1 MTARQKVKTWDFVIS
16 ARLPARA
23 SLSAYL
29 TSRARDEILLAFA
42 CRFLHSCVRGF
53 KISLLPPKKIW
64 SGAKLPNLSSILLLT
79 RRRKSFFCS
88 SVLRAN
94 LFWLLPPFLCFLCI
108 CPVPVL
114 DATRLPASNTPRA
127 YQPQVTRTTAM
138 TFLRSKTSRSIE
150 ASSLSGE
157 TLFSAMGNGGRTDRK
172 STRL

>member
-29 TSRARDEILLAFA
+29 TSRARDEILLAFV
-42 CRFLHSCVRGF
+42 CRYLHSCVRGF

-94 LFWLLPPFLCFLCI
+94 LFWLLPPFLCFLWI
-108 CPVPVL
+108 YPVPVL
-114 DATRLPASNTPRA
+114 DAIRLPASNIPKA

-138 TFLRSKTSRSIE
+138 TYFCSRTSRRIVTSSFPTE
-150 ASSLSGE
+150 A
-157 TLFSAMGNGGRTDRK
+157 
-172 STRL
+172 